1 MPDLISVVVPAY
13 NAVPT
18 LDETMRSVL
27 RQTHADLEVIV
38 VDDGSKDATRQ
49 MADDF
54 AARDPRVRVISKA
67 NGGVAAARNTGIDAA
82 RGDYVALLDADDLW
96 HPDKLR
102 LQLDRFHQ
110 GPSTLGLVYNWYR
123 RIDTSGRVVDA
134 SAAPVVEGWVLYRHL
149 DWNFVS
155 NGSTPLIRRSALG
168 DIRFDPSLNAAGNQ
182 GCEDYLLQLQV
193 ALRHQ
198 FACVPAYLTGYRRTE
213 GAMTEDVGRMIRSH
227 IHMYEV
233 LWPDLDEA
241 GRDLA
246 RRRMA
251 TFHAEYARNRI
262 RRGKVSE
269 ALSAVGQAFA
279 RDFSGAPLK
288 LAEQARLGLVYLGRR
303 GEKTERSV
311 DPRHFDAYSET
322 EVDTA
327 WDSRRRLQRF
337 KNLAA
342 LDAAYA
348 PRMMGRPAS

>member
-27 RQTHADLEVIV
+27 RQTHAELEVIV

-49 MADDF
+49 MADAF
-54 AARDPRVRVISKA
+54 AAQDARVRVISKP

-102 LQLDRFHQ
+102 RQLELFHK

-123 RIDTSGRVVDA
+123 RIDTSGRVVDP
-134 SAAPVVEGWVLYRHL
+134 SAAPIVEGWVLYRHL

-168 DIRFDPSLNAAGNQ
+168 DIRFDPALNAAGNQ
-182 GCEDYLLQLQV
+182 GCEDYLLQLQI
-193 ALRHQ
+193 ALKHQ

-213 GAMTEDVGRMIRSH
+213 GAMTADAGRMIRSH

-233 LWPDLDEA
+233 LWPDLDAA
-241 GRDLA
+241 GRELA

-262 RRGKVSE
+262 RRGKVGE
-269 ALSAVGQAFA
+269 ALGAIGQAFA
-279 RDFSGAPLK
+279 RDFTGAPLK
-288 LAEQARLGLVYLGRR
+288 LAEQARLAFVYLSRTGDAP
-303 GEKTERSV
+303 ERSV

-322 EVDTA
+322 EVDTV

-342 LDAAYA
+342 LDAAYD
-348 PRMMGRPAS
+348 PRMVGRPAS